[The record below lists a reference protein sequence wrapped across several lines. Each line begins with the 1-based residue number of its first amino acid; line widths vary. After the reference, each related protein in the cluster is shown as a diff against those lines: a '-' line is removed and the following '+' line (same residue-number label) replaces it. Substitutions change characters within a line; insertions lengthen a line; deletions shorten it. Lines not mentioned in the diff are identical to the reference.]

1 MIPSDH
7 FVRFYNEVFK
17 FLDERGDLEEYYQE
31 ISRHQELHCLELFR
45 EKGLQGVYEYYQK
58 IRLEENCDMDIQL
71 KGHELILNMKC
82 CPSLS
87 KAIDND
93 AGLCIKYCL
102 HCPGWSLP
110 LYRRAGFYACND
122 LKGLQTPAC
131 TEYVSDDLATARARR
146 AELLRRC
153 PAGNIRW
160 NFD

>member
-1 MIPSDH
+1 MLPSDH

-17 FLDERGDLEEYYQE
+17 FLDEHDDLPNYYQA
-31 ISRHQELHCLELFR
+31 ISRDQDLHCLALFR
-45 EKGLQGVYEYYQK
+45 EKGLQGVHEYYQR
-58 IRLEENCDMDIQL
+58 IRREENCDMDIQFQ
-71 KGHELILNMKC
+71 GHELILNMKC

-93 AGLCIKYCL
+93 AGPCLKYCL

-110 LYRRAGFYACND
+110 LYRRAGFYSCYD

-131 TEYVSDDLATARARR
+131 TEYVSDDLDTARARR
-146 AELLRRC
+146 EELLRRC
-153 PAGNIRW
+153 PPENLRW